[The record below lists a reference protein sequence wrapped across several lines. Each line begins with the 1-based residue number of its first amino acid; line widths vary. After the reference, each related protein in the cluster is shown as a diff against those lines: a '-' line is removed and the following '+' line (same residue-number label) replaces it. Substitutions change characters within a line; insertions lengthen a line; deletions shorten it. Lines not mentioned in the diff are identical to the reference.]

1 MSTEINE
8 FSLSSI
14 PFVATS
20 AEIAPAPADSA
31 MVAQGDMTMA
41 IGSPAP
47 AAVDPKMIS
56 VYANSINP
64 ISFSS
69 DADGIAAF
77 DVVFSVGVHC
87 GDSSKTY
94 QVVKRIGIDKARI
107 AAEVEN
113 AQPMS
118 IVEAQAEVKPDPTKY
133 VLTEVERM
141 RRLAG
146 L

>member
-8 FSLSSI
+8 FALSSI

-31 MVAQGDMTMA
+31 MAPAGDMTMA

-47 AAVDPKMIS
+47 AAVDPKSIT
-56 VYANSINP
+56 VYANGINAV
-64 ISFSS
+64 SFSS
-69 DADGIAAF
+69 DENGIAAF
-77 DVVFSVGVHC
+77 DIVFSVGVNC

-113 AQPMS
+113 TQPMS
-118 IVEAQAEVKPDPTKY
+118 IVEAVAEVKPDPTKY
-133 VLTEVERM
+133 VLSEVERM

>member
-1 MSTEINE
+1 MSTQLDE
-8 FSLSSI
+8 FSLGSI
-14 PFVATS
+14 PFVATPS
-20 AEIAPAPADSA
+20 EVPADSA
-31 MVAQGDMTMA
+31 MAMANDPTMA

-47 AAVDPKMIS
+47 AHVDPKTIT

-64 ISFSS
+64 ISFSG
-69 DADGIAAF
+69 DADGVAAF
-77 DVVFSVGVHC
+77 DIVFSVGVNC
-87 GDSSKTY
+87 GETSKTY

-118 IVEAQAEVKPDPTKY
+118 IVEAKPAPVVEEKKQ
-133 VLTEVERM
+133 VITEVQRM

>member
-1 MSTEINE
+1 MSTKLDE

-14 PFVATS
+14 PFVATPS
-20 AEIAPAPADSA
+20 EVPADSA
-31 MVAQGDMTMA
+31 MAPTGDATIA

-47 AAVDPKMIS
+47 AVVDPKMIS

-64 ISFSS
+64 ISYSGE
-69 DADGIAAF
+69 ADGVAAF
-77 DVVFSVGVHC
+77 DIVFSVGVMC

-118 IVEAQAEVKPDPTKY
+118 IVEATPAPKVEEKKQVI
-133 VLTEVERM
+133 TEVQRM

>member
-1 MSTEINE
+1 VN
-8 FSLSSI
+8 
-14 PFVATS
+14 
-20 AEIAPAPADSA
+20 
-31 MVAQGDMTMA
+31 
-41 IGSPAP
+41 
-47 AAVDPKMIS
+47 
-56 VYANSINP
+56 
-64 ISFSS
+64 
-69 DADGIAAF
+69 
-77 DVVFSVGVHC
+77 C

-118 IVEAQAEVKPDPTKY
+118 IVEAQPEVKPDPTKY